1 MPVFGTILQ
10 KAIQT
15 IDKTAERTARIIRP
29 RSPYLMQKKTF
40 SKLITKA
47 QFTSFG
53 QTYHFTEILN
63 NFHLGKGK
71 DYYKL
76 FKEHVPIFT
85 YDKIYKEWWHRTKT
99 GEADVCWP
107 GKVKFFALSSGTSES
122 ASKYIPITK
131 NMSKAIQKASISQI
145 ISLAHFHDLP
155 PELFQ
160 AGMLMLGGSTNLRRM
175 TSYYEGD
182 LSGISAK
189 QLPFWF
195 QHFYK
200 PGKKIARHTDWEK
213 KIQEIVLEA
222 PNWDIGFIVGSP
234 VWLLIL
240 VEKIVEYYK
249 VPHIHEIWKN
259 LLVIG
264 HGGVSIE
271 PYRRSFEKLM
281 GRPVHFIDT
290 YLASEGFIA
299 YQNRPDTRGMKMV
312 LDNGI
317 FFEFIPFTE
326 ENFDSEGN
334 LTENPETLTIDQVI
348 EGEEYAL
355 LMSTCAGAW
364 RYLIGDVIK
373 FTDKSLAEIVITGRT
388 KHYISL
394 TGEHLSVENMNQA
407 IEQVSEEFNIT
418 IKEFAVAGIPH
429 GSLFA
434 HQWYIGTDTKI
445 DANLLAEKIDNALK
459 VLNDDYAT
467 ERTAALKDVYVKV
480 LPVQT
485 FYDWMKTKGKIGGQ
499 HKFPRVLKK
508 NVFQEFEDFIK
519 KNEQLT

>member
-1 MPVFGTILQ
+1 MPVLGNLLQ
-10 KAIQT
+10 KTIQT
-15 IDKTAERTARIIRP
+15 LDKTARIIRT
-29 RSPYLMQKKTF
+29 RSPYLLQKRTF
-40 SKLITKA
+40 SKLLTQA

-53 QTYHFTEILN
+53 QHYHFTEILN
-63 NFHLGKGK
+63 RLQLGKGK
-71 DYYKL
+71 DFYKQ
-76 FKEHVPIFT
+76 FKETVPIFT
-85 YDKIYKEWWHRTKT
+85 YDKLYKEWWYRTKA

-107 GKVKFFALSSGTSES
+107 GKVKYFALSSGTAES
-122 ASKYIPITK
+122 ASKYLPLTK
-131 NMSKAIQKASISQI
+131 SMSKAIRKASINQI
-145 ISLAHFHDLP
+145 LSLAHFPDLT

-160 AGMLMLGGSTNLRRM
+160 TGMLMLGGSTNLRRIQ
-175 TSYYEGD
+175 SYYEGD

-200 PGKKIARHTDWEK
+200 PGKKIASNTDWEQ
-213 KIQEIVLEA
+213 KINDIVLAA

-240 VEKIVEYYK
+240 LERIVGHYK
-249 VPHIHEIWKN
+249 VKNIHEIWKN
-259 LLVIG
+259 LRVFG

-271 PYRRSFEKLM
+271 PYRKSFEKLM

-299 YQNRPDTRGMKMV
+299 YQNRPDTKGMKMV

-317 FFEFIPFTE
+317 FFEFIPFNDK
-326 ENFDSEGN
+326 NFDADGN
-334 LTENPETLTIDQVI
+334 LTCEPETLLIDQVA

-364 RYLIGDVIK
+364 RYLIGDVVK
-373 FTDKSLAEIVITGRT
+373 FTDKALSEIVITGRT

-394 TGEHLSVENMNQA
+394 TGEHLSIENMNQA
-407 IEQVSEEFNIT
+407 IEQVSSELNIN
-418 IKEFAVAGIPH
+418 IKEFAVAGIPS

-434 HQWYIGTDTKI
+434 HQWYIGTDDPADATVLARKI
-445 DANLLAEKIDNALK
+445 DEALK
-459 VLNDDYAT
+459 ILNDDYAV
-467 ERTAALKDVYVKV
+467 ERTAALKDVLVKV
-480 LPVQT
+480 LPVQV
-485 FYDWMKTKGKIGGQ
+485 FYGWMKTKGKIGGQ

-508 NVFQEFEDFIK
+508 TAYQEFEAFI
-519 KNEQLT
+519 EPA